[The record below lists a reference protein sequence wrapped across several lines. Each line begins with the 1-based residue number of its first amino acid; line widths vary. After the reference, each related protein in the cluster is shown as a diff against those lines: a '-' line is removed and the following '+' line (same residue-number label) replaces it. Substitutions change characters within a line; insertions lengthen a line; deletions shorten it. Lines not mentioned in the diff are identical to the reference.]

1 MKIENLA
8 AGKIIPYERNA
19 KKHDDRQV
27 ENVKESIRQFGFA
40 QPLVVDKDNVLIIG
54 HCRLTAAKRLG
65 LKRVPVVRM
74 DDLTPEEVDRLRLL
88 DNKLNESP
96 WDFEL
101 LAEDIPKL
109 DWSGFDIDWEIP
121 GQEEEGEIQEVEAP
135 APPKNPKTKLGE
147 IWKLGRHRLIIGDST
162 DPEVVKK
169 LMDGKQADML
179 LTDPPYNVDYTG
191 KTKDALKISN
201 DKMQDTRFREFLK
214 DAFIS
219 AGESLKPGG
228 AFYVWH
234 ADLEGYNF
242 RGAARDAGW
251 TIRQC
256 LVWVKNHFVM
266 GRQDYQWQHEPCL
279 YGWKDG
285 GAHYFINSRTE
296 VTVQEEP
303 QPDIEKMTK
312 EELREYI
319 KALREEK
326 TQTTII
332 REKRPA
338 ASALHPTM
346 KPVALMARLIRN
358 STKPGESVLDTFAG
372 SGSTLIAADQLNRTA
387 YLCEVDPHY
396 ADVIIE
402 RWEKLTG
409 DKAVKA

>member
-1 MKIENLA
+1 MKIENIA
-8 AGKIIPYERNA
+8 PGKIIPYERNA

-40 QPLVVDKDNVLIIG
+40 QPLVVDKNNILIIG

-74 DDLTPEEVDRLRLL
+74 DDLTQEEVDRLRLL

-109 DWSGFDIDWEIP
+109 DWSGFNIDWEIP
-121 GQEEEGEIQEVEAP
+121 GQEEAGEILEVEAP
-135 APPKNPKTKLGE
+135 PPPKNPKTKEGE

-162 DPEVVKK
+162 DPEVVRK

-191 KTKDALKISN
+191 KTKDALKITN
-201 DKMQDTRFREFLK
+201 DKMQDSRFREFLK
-214 DAFIS
+214 DAFTA

-228 AFYVWH
+228 AFYIWH
-234 ADLEGYNF
+234 ADSEGYNF

-285 GAHYFINSRTE
+285 GPHYFINSRTE
-296 VTVQEEP
+296 VTVQEED

-312 EELREYI
+312 EELRDYI
-319 KALREEK
+319 KALQEEK
-326 TQTTII
+326 TPTTAI

-358 STKPGESVLDTFAG
+358 STKPGETVLDTFAG
-372 SGSTLIAADQLNRTA
+372 SGSTLIAADQLNRSA
-387 YLCEVDPHY
+387 YLCELDPHY

>member
-1 MKIENLA
+1 MKIENIA
-8 AGKIIPYERNA
+8 PGKIIPYERNA
-19 KKHDDRQV
+19 KKHDERQV

-109 DWSGFDIDWEIP
+109 DWSGFNIDWEIP

-135 APPKNPKTKLGE
+135 APPKNPKTKVGE
-147 IWKLGRHRLIIGDST
+147 IWKLGRHRLIVGDST

-169 LMDGKQADML
+169 LMDGRQADML
-179 LTDPPYNVDYTG
+179 LTDPPYNVEYRG
-191 KTKDALKISN
+191 RTKPRKEIKNDNMGQDA
-201 DKMQDTRFREFLK
+201 FREFLIK
-214 DAFIS
+214 AFKACAEGIR
-219 AGESLKPGG
+219 PGA
-228 AFYVWH
+228 AFYIWYSDSESV
-234 ADLEGYNF
+234 NF
-242 RGAARDAGW
+242 RIAAMDAGL
-251 TIRQC
+251 TLRQC
-256 LVWVKNHFVM
+256 LIWVKSRMVM

-285 GAHYFINSRTE
+285 AAHYFTNDRTIT
-296 VTVQEEP
+296 TVFDDVP
-303 QPDIEKMTK
+303 HDFSKMSK
-312 EELREYI
+312 EELQ
-319 KALREEK
+319 ALLEKIYEE
-326 TQTTII
+326 TPTTII
-332 REKRPA
+332 REKKLA
-338 ASALHPTM
+338 ASPLHPTQ

-358 STKPGESVLDTFAG
+358 STKPGEAVLDTFAG
-372 SGSTLIAADQLNRTA
+372 SGSTLIAAEQLNRTA
-387 YLCEVDPHY
+387 YLCELDPHY

-409 DKAVKA
+409 EKAVKA

>member
-1 MKIENLA
+1 
-8 AGKIIPYERNA
+8 
-19 KKHDDRQV
+19 
-27 ENVKESIRQFGFA
+27 
-40 QPLVVDKDNVLIIG
+40 
-54 HCRLTAAKRLG
+54 
-65 LKRVPVVRM
+65 
-74 DDLTPEEVDRLRLL
+74 
-88 DNKLNESP
+88 
-96 WDFEL
+96 
-101 LAEDIPKL
+101 
-109 DWSGFDIDWEIP
+109 
-121 GQEEEGEIQEVEAP
+121 
-135 APPKNPKTKLGE
+135 
-147 IWKLGRHRLIIGDST
+147 
-162 DPEVVKK
+162 
-169 LMDGKQADML
+169 
-179 LTDPPYNVDYTG
+179 
-191 KTKDALKISN
+191 
-201 DKMQDTRFREFLK
+201 
-214 DAFIS
+214 
-219 AGESLKPGG
+219 
-228 AFYVWH
+228 
-234 ADLEGYNF
+234 
-242 RGAARDAGW
+242 
-251 TIRQC
+251 
-256 LVWVKNHFVM
+256 M